1 MLPILMYH
9 GLHADAGQRGCF
21 DAVYSVDPRAFE
33 QQLDWLVAEGY
44 RTLRLGDVDASP
56 PERSVVIT
64 FDDGDISNFEI
75 ALPALARRGMVAEFF
90 ITADFIG
97 RPGSVAAEHVRML
110 AAAGMGIQSHG
121 CTHRYLDDLS
131 ATDMETELLSSK
143 RRLEA
148 LLDTPVSA
156 LALPGG
162 RGGERE
168 RSAALRIGYRHLL
181 NSEPG
186 RNAHWQEGEYLQRIA
201 VTRGLPLREF
211 TQFVQWRGLR
221 PHLLSARYRVLAQT
235 KRLLGNHRY
244 ERLRARVL
252 AP

>member
-9 GLHADAGQRGCF
+9 GVHKDPTQGGCF
-21 DAVYSVDPRAFE
+21 DAVYSVEPQAFE
-33 QQLDWLVAEGY
+33 QQLDWLAAEGY
-44 RTLRLGDVDASP
+44 RTVRLCDVSAVMP
-56 PERSVVIT
+56 ARSVVIT
-64 FDDGDISNFEI
+64 FDDGDISNFDV
-75 ALPALARRGMVAEFF
+75 ALPALIRRGMVAEFF
-90 ITADFIG
+90 ITTDFIG
-97 RPGSVAAEHVRML
+97 RQGSVAEDDVRAL

-121 CTHRYLDDLS
+121 RTHRYLADLS
-131 ATDMETELLSSK
+131 ASDLEIELLHSK

-148 LLDTPVSA
+148 LLGTQVWA

-168 RSAALRIGYRHLL
+168 LSAAQRAGYRHVL
-181 NSEPG
+181 NSMPG
-186 RNAHWQEGEYLQRIA
+186 CNARWREGAYLQRVA

-211 TQFVQWRGLR
+211 ARLVQWRGPR
-221 PHLLSARYRVLAQT
+221 PRLLLARYRILAQA

-244 ERLRARVL
+244 ERFRARVF